1 MIFSLWR
8 TGTLLS
14 ARTESNQRCAKGC
27 GSDERL
33 RGAGVQSRLTPWTP
47 IYAVWALAA
56 PFSRTEYARR
66 TLLPSKFVGI
76 CFYFAPPG
84 ACLPVECGG
93 CRVSAATAQL
103 PWFCQGRRCDFSA
116 LFHQILHRQG
126 PVPPRQEEPAIL
138 ILPAGRDYPRKQ
150 EDVPRSRGS
159 GGNDC
164 ERPLREGAHRKQP
177 PAGLWLLSDRS
188 ERNPPRRAEPSQ

>member
-1 MIFSLWR
+1 MSTFFGQNVDKFLIFSLWR

-47 IYAVWALAA
+47 IYESGPLWVAESFRRAKSRSVSVL
-56 PFSRTEYARR
+56 FSGHTA
-66 TLLPSKFVGI
+66 LLPSKFVGI
-76 CFYFAPPG
+76 CFYFAPPS

-126 PVPPRQEEPAIL
+126 PVPPRQEGSACPDFARRTR
-138 ILPAGRDYPRKQ
+138 LPKKTGGRLP
-150 EDVPRSRGS
+150 
-159 GGNDC
+159 
-164 ERPLREGAHRKQP
+164 
-177 PAGLWLLSDRS
+177 
-188 ERNPPRRAEPSQ
+188 

>member
-1 MIFSLWR
+1 MDKFLIFSLWR

-47 IYAVWALAA
+47 IYESGPLWVAESFRRAKSRSVSVL
-56 PFSRTEYARR
+56 FSGHTA
-66 TLLPSKFVGI
+66 LLPSKFVGI

-84 ACLPVECGG
+84 ACLPVEWGG

-126 PVPPRQEEPAIL
+126 PVLPRQEEPAIL

-150 EDVPRSRGS
+150 EGVSRKRGSRG
-159 GGNDC
+159 
-164 ERPLREGAHRKQP
+164 
-177 PAGLWLLSDRS
+177 
-188 ERNPPRRAEPSQ
+188 RRL